1 MNETVFGKIK
11 EVRFG
16 IVGDIFMGIC
26 LSFGSDADGAGW
38 AVDWSK
44 GFHDFNRN
52 PHSQYCKWTPES
64 NNENCVGVM
73 KYISDLLND
82 AKVSDVYQLKGK
94 PVEVVFENNCI
105 KSWRLLK
112 EVI

>member
-1 MNETVFGKIK
+1 MNETVLGKIK

-16 IVGDIFMGIC
+16 IVGDIFMGIH
-26 LSFGSDADGAGW
+26 LTFGSDVGSWG
-38 AVDWSK
+38 VSYSK

-52 PHSQYCKWTPES
+52 AHTEYCKWTPES
-64 NNENCVGVM
+64 NNFQMLETM

-94 PVEVVFENNCI
+94 PVEVVFEKNCI
-105 KSWRLLK
+105 KSWRILK